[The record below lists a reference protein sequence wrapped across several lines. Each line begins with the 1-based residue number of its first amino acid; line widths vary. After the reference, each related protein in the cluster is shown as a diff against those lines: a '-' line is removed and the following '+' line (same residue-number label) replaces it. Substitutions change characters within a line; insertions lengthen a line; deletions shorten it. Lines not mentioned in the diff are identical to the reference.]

1 MIRLLAFL
9 LMLCALLPAKVSAQ
23 DNRVETIAYQAGQVF
38 VLRSAEGNGLT
49 IIFAPGERVLGFE
62 VADPDAIQVHM
73 WASPD
78 SLFLKTLRQP
88 TDPRLTVRTQLRNY
102 DFSVQTGP
110 SDNAAFVVRFVY
122 DRATEPM
129 ATLSETEAKPVS
141 YRLTGEK
148 ALRPSRISDDGM
160 RTYLEWGPDQPL
172 PAVFAVNPFGDEEM
186 VDGYMRGGIFTI
198 DRVHPKL
205 VFRID
210 KKLAR
215 AERLQK

>member
-1 MIRLLAFL
+1 MIRLFTPLFLSLALF
-9 LMLCALLPAKVSAQ
+9 PASLHAQ
-23 DNRVETIAYQAGQVF
+23 DNRVETIAYQAGQVIP
-38 VLRSAEGNGLT
+38 LRSAEGNGLT

-62 VADPDAIQVHM
+62 VADPDAVEVHM

-88 TDPRLTVRTQLRNY
+88 ADPRLTVRTQLRNY
-102 DFSVQTGP
+102 DFLVQTGP
-110 SDNAAFVVRFVY
+110 SDKAAFVVRFVY
-122 DRATEPM
+122 DRAAEPI
-129 ATLSETEAKPVS
+129 TNVSKSPAKPVF

-148 ALRPSRISDDGM
+148 ALHPSRISDDGM

-198 DRVHPKL
+198 DRVHLKL